1 VEELLDK
8 GADANM
14 QGEYSVSPAHCAANA
29 GQLDCLKML
38 LELGAQI
45 NICDDENQ
53 TPLHYV
59 AITFFTFFLLLGL
72 TDTACACVRV
82 VCHVQAAYW
91 GQLSCV
97 QLLLEKG
104 AYADLTDKN
113 GRMASDLT
121 SSTEVP
127 PDHLHTRNILLW
139 SAS

>member
-1 VEELLDK
+1 VSCVCRVSYVAVRRRSALHWAAHEGRKDCVEELLDK

-59 AITFFTFFLLLGL
+59 DTPPSSHSILLGL
-72 TDTACACVRV
+72 TSIVCRVCV
-82 VCHVQAAYW
+82 VCRVA
-91 GQLSCV
+91 LSRRPT
-97 QLLLEKG
+97 G
-104 AYADLTDKN
+104 
-113 GRMASDLT
+113 GS
-121 SSTEVP
+121 
-127 PDHLHTRNILLW
+127 
-139 SAS
+139 